1 MQEYFNE
8 IPPIRF
14 GGEKSTDHFTFRH
27 YDPNQRI
34 LGKRMED
41 HLRVSVCYWHT
52 FGWQGA
58 DTFGART
65 FEHKWQANAAEDPL
79 GAAHAKADA
88 AFEFIRKL
96 GLPFYSFH
104 DTDVAPE
111 GKSITEYVRNNA
123 IMIDYLERK
132 QAETGVRLLWGT
144 ANCFSH
150 PRYAAGAAT
159 NPNPEVFAWAA
170 TQVFTA
176 MNATH
181 RLGGQNYVLW
191 GGREGYETLLNTDL
205 RRERKQLGRFLQ
217 MVVEHKHKIGF
228 DGTILIEPKP
238 HEPSK
243 H

>member
-1 MQEYFNE
+1 M
-8 IPPIRF
+8 R
-14 GGEKSTDHFTFRH
+14 
-27 YDPNQRI
+27 
-34 LGKRMED
+34 
-41 HLRVSVCYWHT
+41 
-52 FGWQGA
+52 QG
-58 DTFGART
+58 
-65 FEHKWQANAAEDPL
+65 
-79 GAAHAKADA
+79 